1 MNETFLIIRKIARSQ
16 DRNLWKISTSQG
28 NDYIN
33 GCLLD
38 YLYFKNYYKI
48 VVIAFSKQQGLNA
61 DPKAIQQINFAGNL
75 DQPGNT
81 AMLFIFE
88 EAKETILDF

>member
-75 DQPGNT
+75 DQPGNKQCFSF
-81 AMLFIFE
+81 LKKQKKPF
-88 EAKETILDF
+88 